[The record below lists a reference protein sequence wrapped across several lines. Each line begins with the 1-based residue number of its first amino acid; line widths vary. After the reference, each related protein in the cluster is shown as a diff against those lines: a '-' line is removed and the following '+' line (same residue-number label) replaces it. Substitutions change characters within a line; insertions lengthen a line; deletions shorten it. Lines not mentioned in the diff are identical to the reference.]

1 MKKEMFDRLKELV
14 ETASLLNPNLID
26 EEAFKKEVCEILDI
40 KTNKPV
46 CQLSQKIMSEL
57 STWNEKNYFVSDVS
71 IRFIVAWRPKD
82 APKEEKEHAVLLADL
97 TLNKYVS
104 E

>member
-1 MKKEMFDRLKELV
+1 MKKETFDRLKELV

-40 KTNKPV
+40 KTNSTPILYDESKYLEWMERMKEVKLPDYKPLEIYYSSKTNGV
-46 CQLSQKIMSEL
+46 DGME
-57 STWNEKNYFVSDVS
+57 
-71 IRFIVAWRPKD
+71 
-82 APKEEKEHAVLLADL
+82 
-97 TLNKYVS
+97 YVTTRWD

>member
-40 KTNKPV
+40 KTNSTTVFYDESKYQEWMEHMKEVKLPDYKPIEIYYASKTNGV
-46 CQLSQKIMSEL
+46 EGME
-57 STWNEKNYFVSDVS
+57 
-71 IRFIVAWRPKD
+71 
-82 APKEEKEHAVLLADL
+82 
-97 TLNKYVS
+97 YVTTC
-104 E
+104 

>member
-40 KTNKPV
+40 KTN
-46 CQLSQKIMSEL
+46 LSQSFYDESKYKEL
-57 STWNEKNYFVSDVS
+57 IESMKGIKLPNYNP
-71 IRFIVAWRPKD
+71 IEIVYDSKTNGVDEMR
-82 APKEEKEHAVLLADL
+82 
-97 TLNKYVS
+97 YVTTC
-104 E
+104 